1 MVSRY
6 VLFLVSVLIVK
17 NCFSQTPDII
27 VTNGKIFTSDEKQ
40 LYAEALA
47 IKGNRIITVGKKN
60 EIEKLAKPS
69 TKLIDV
75 EGRTVIPGLN
85 DAHYHH
91 NPIHKGYTISFPEDG
106 REPLW
111 PELKDSILAAI
122 KMVPRGSFI
131 FASMGVAIGTDS
143 SIDRDV
149 LDNIAPYHPLL
160 INSTWGHVSYFNSA
174 AIKALHLSETEPDGK
189 GGKFGRYSN
198 SKRLNGRAYEN
209 ACNYLRNKLPVTDR
223 LFAQSLKEL
232 GQQAVYF
239 GVTTVQNMCTGASP
253 ETFIRILKTAP
264 IPIRFRLI
272 RWGEVNR
279 NESLYIPAK
288 NVFATGMP
296 LVEISGT
303 KWMLDGTPIERN
315 AEWSVAYKDAAP
327 WKGKMNFTKP
337 EIRSMLKELSSRRD
351 QPIFHV
357 VGDVTAKTLLDEL
370 NGTNVFQNRR
380 VRLEH
385 GDGLLPELFDKAK
398 NAHVIVV
405 QNPTHFTIGDVWHQ
419 RFDGEVLEKAQPL
432 RSLLKAGIP
441 VAIGSDG
448 PLNPYLNM
456 MFACMHP
463 FHPAEALTR
472 EEAVIA
478 YTRGSAYAEMK
489 DDKGMLVPGQLA
501 DLVVLSDDVFS
512 IPLQQLP
519 STHSVLTMLDGKII
533 YNTLKKQ

>member
-6 VLFLVSVLIVK
+6 LLFLVYVLLVK
-17 NCFSQTPDII
+17 NGFSQTTDII

-40 LYAEALA
+40 LYAEAVA
-47 IKGNRIITVGKKN
+47 IKGNRVIAVGKKTDV
-60 EIEKLAKPS
+60 EKLAKPS

-75 EGRTVIPGLN
+75 KGRTVIPGFN

-91 NPIHKGYTISFPEDG
+91 NPIYKGYTISFPEDG

-111 PELKDSILAAI
+111 PELKDSIVAASKI
-122 KMVPRGSFI
+122 VPKGSFI
-131 FASMGVAIGTDS
+131 FASMGVAVGTDS
-143 SIDRDV
+143 SINRDV
-149 LDNIAPYHPLL
+149 LDDIAPDHPLL

-174 AIKALHLSETEPDGK
+174 AVKALHLSESEPDGK
-189 GGKFGRYSN
+189 GGKFGRYAN

-209 ACNYLRNKLPVTDR
+209 ACNYLRNKLPVTDQ
-223 LFAQSLKEL
+223 LFARSLKEL

-239 GVTTVQNMCTGASP
+239 GVTTIQNMCTGASP
-253 ETFIRILKTAP
+253 ETFIRILKMQP
-264 IPIRFRLI
+264 VSIRFRLI
-272 RWGEVNR
+272 RWGEVNK

-288 NVFATGMP
+288 NVFATGIP

-337 EIRSMLKELSSRRD
+337 EIRSMLKELSSRND

-357 VGDVTAKTLLDEL
+357 VGDETVKTLLDEL
-370 NGTNVFQNRR
+370 SATKVFQYRR

-385 GDGLLPELFDKAK
+385 GDGLFPELFDKAK
-398 NAHVIVV
+398 NAGVIVV
-405 QNPTHFTIGDVWHQ
+405 QNPTHFTIAHVWHQ
-419 RFDGEVLEKAQPL
+419 RFEGKVVEEAQPF
-432 RSLLKAGIP
+432 RSLLKAGIR
-441 VAIGSDG
+441 VAIGTDG

-463 FHPAEALTR
+463 FRPAEALTR

-489 DDKGMLVPGQLA
+489 DDKGMLVAGQLA
-501 DLVVLSDDVFS
+501 DLVVLSDDIFS

-519 STHSVLTMLDGKII
+519 ATHSVLTIVNGKII
-533 YNTLKKQ
+533 YNTLEKQ